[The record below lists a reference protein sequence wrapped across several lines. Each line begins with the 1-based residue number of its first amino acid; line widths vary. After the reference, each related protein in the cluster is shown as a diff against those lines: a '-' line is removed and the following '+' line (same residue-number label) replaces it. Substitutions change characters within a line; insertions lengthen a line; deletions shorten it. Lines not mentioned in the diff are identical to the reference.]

1 MLLLLSN
8 LALATD
14 PVDLGVLKNSDL
26 KVVQKRLYTQEDRL
40 EMGAHLGLLPFDL
53 ITVTP
58 YLFVNG
64 TYHFSESAAV
74 EGRLGGG
81 YGFETPFYKA
91 LEVDG
96 TVPEAYRYLASFDAD
111 FQWTPVYG
119 KVALLGKTILHS
131 DLYLSA
137 GAGITMEQSLIPSD
151 NNAVEGKEN
160 PAAYLLTFAPT
171 FPIAFGAHYFLGP
184 NTAIR
189 LEVRDS
195 MMAEYRVQTQS
206 TWFRQ
211 SLGVSAGFTYYGKK
225 K

>member
-1 MLLLLSN
+1 MLLLLSSM
-8 LALATD
+8 ALATD

-40 EMGAHLGLLPFDL
+40 ELGAHLNLLPFDL

-58 YLFVNG
+58 AAFFNG
-64 TYHFSESAAV
+64 TYHFSESTAI
-74 EGRLGGG
+74 EGRIGGG
-81 YGFETPFYKA
+81 YGFSTPFYKA

-96 TVPEAYRYLASFDAD
+96 TVPEAYRYLASLDAS

-137 GAGITMEQSLIPSD
+137 GAGITMEQSMIPSD
-151 NNAVEGKEN
+151 NNAVDGQTN
-160 PAAYLLTFAPT
+160 PAEYLLTFAPT
-171 FPIAFGAHYFLGP
+171 IPIAIGAHYFVGP
-184 NTAIR
+184 NSAIR
-189 LEVRDS
+189 LELRDS
-195 MMAEYRVQTQS
+195 MLIEHRVQTDT

-211 SLGVSAGFTYYGKK
+211 SLGVSVGFVFYGKK
-225 K
+225 